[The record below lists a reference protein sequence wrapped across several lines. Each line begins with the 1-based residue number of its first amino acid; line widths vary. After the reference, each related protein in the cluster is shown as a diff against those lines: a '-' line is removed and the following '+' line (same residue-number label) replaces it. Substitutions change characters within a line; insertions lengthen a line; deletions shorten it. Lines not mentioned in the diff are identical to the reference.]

1 MKRKEAI
8 FKGLEFTPI
17 YFEDTSLTSPEYFQI
32 TEFPNKLTA
41 GKNLFKLRGHPTN
54 LRPGGVLGIEIL
66 DYNGDPIYHEIINF
80 VDDDKSRV
88 IAIYIYSETPPGDCT
103 ITLVAE
109 AQIIEGGPAPLQQQ
123 GKPNVRW
130 SRSVPVNPE
139 TSNISEI
146 IYASAPTVN
155 ITEQI
160 GVQLDRSYP
169 NNEQFPTYNTGNV
182 RYFSQNNKPVIEV
195 IGGEF
200 TPDMKDGT
208 ITISTPTNPIP
219 TPVFPANTTAYRSTI
234 KKVLNT
240 GSLVLDTEYTVFL
253 SQSLSSHTY
262 NAFEASSYTI
272 TYEAT
277 PTYTATENSQSFA
290 YIQVSNLS
298 PDTGDVS
305 RLKVFTSNKGTPDT
319 FKLVN
324 DFEIEES
331 EIFIESTS
339 SLFPDE
345 TIGLFT
351 SQSLIDFW
359 QAETIINGSVSAP
372 APTLIFNTSSLS
384 NACIVT
390 STTDISAENDVHIFR
405 VKDPYAGTF
414 IKDSEY
420 KIRLDAIGTRS
431 TNSGNLNPKLL
442 IYVSGSS
449 FNFNSTDTL
458 NQSLPINIGKK
469 IGEIE
474 VLSNSR
480 RYDDEVFS
488 FESNETGKGVLFFII
503 EAGDWQIADVHVT
516 TDNDSGYTPNFFRIK
531 TPIETTHKI
540 NNQISF
546 KLEYYNVQ
554 GVRSNEISLVN
565 NLDWEGGNRYI
576 DGDYSLMTGS
586 LYVADSLNSGVAIS
600 GFPNA
605 GFIRSLGYQGFDSGF
620 GGWMIWSGSALP
632 GQTSKGNAYSG
643 VGLELFNDSENFFRY
658 STSDNELDIRTKKFF
673 LGDVASTFVSGSNG
687 LLEISSSNFHLTP
700 EGNITASSAVFK
712 DEAGNIMF
720 DTKARFV
727 DALNVGRVVFYDK
740 TETSLDL
747 ANINGVALEETGSVF
762 QTFLLPGETNVLMS
776 CTYEV
781 DNTAASG
788 NEVTSVRSRAFIQS
802 ASLGPSTSTNIY
814 GAFDTTSQLG
824 STVNITT
831 PDVVGGDTLSGAVN
845 VSYSGNQVAPRGGMY
860 VQIHVAFH
868 VTHTNSPTGTLKLKN
883 FVFRTSRALGS
894 STDATAAAPGPITF
908 P

>member
-831 PDVVGGDTLSGAVN
+831 TDVDGGDTLSGAVN